1 MSEIGQPM
9 ELITGAE
16 LLRHPVISD
25 NGAELI
31 AFEQFSNLPF
41 PLERVFFMTFGSLGS
56 VRGGHANS
64 CHELLIA
71 ISGAISAEVDNG
83 INSADVCLDTRDKS
97 LWVKPGVLVRLRS
110 LVPGTILLALA
121 SASYS
126 ETRQYDRPQPHLI
139 TVRTAT

>member
-1 MSEIGQPM
+1 M
-9 ELITGAE
+9 ELIAGAE
-16 LLRHPVISD
+16 LLQHPVFGD

-31 AFEQFSNLPF
+31 AFEQFPNSPF
-41 PLERVFFMTFGSLGS
+41 PWERVFFMTFGPGS

-71 ISGAISAEVDNG
+71 VCGAISVEVDNG
-83 INSADVCLDTRDKS
+83 INSAEVCLDRRDKS

-110 LVPGTILLALA
+110 LVPGTIVLALA

-126 ETRQYDRPQPHLI
+126 ETRHYDRPQPHLI
-139 TVRTAT
+139 TMRTAT